1 MGFSLFSDTPI
12 SNHIKSNLTKARGSY
27 WWLSW
32 LQFDVQWCPP
42 VPTSAH
48 HAEIC
53 RLNGQ
58 STNGSKRFPIP
69 FAAEVAACGDT
80 ERLNQAQFSHLQAMD
95 YVWLCGLCGLLV
107 ICYNY
112 IVVGNCWPVRSS
124 VLPAYLW
131 VGSHL
136 WLRIRSCRTR
146 QSEGIWNVI
155 LDSY

>member
-1 MGFSLFSDTPI
+1 MSL
-12 SNHIKSNLTKARGSY
+12 NHIKSY
-27 WWLSW
+27 HI
-32 LQFDVQWCPP
+32 QFNQGKGQLLMVVLIAVWCPV

-48 HAEIC
+48 HAEIS

-58 STNGSKRFPIP
+58 STNGSKCFRIP
-69 FAAEVAACGDT
+69 FAAQVAACGDT
-80 ERLNQAQFSHLQAMD
+80 ERLNQAQSTSSGNG
-95 YVWLCGLCGLLV
+95 LCGLCGLLIKLSV
-107 ICYNY
+107 TT

-136 WLRIRSCRTR
+136 WLRIKPCRTR

-155 LDSY
+155 LDSDYIYNIYI